1 MHQYSKRIVFFGE
14 NSCYRVADCLYNH
27 FLSSKLFILYL
38 SYFFNI
44 VIDAAFERTFMK
56 LLRLLPLA
64 FVGMM
69 VMPQANALDIKQDNI
84 NNCVS
89 GAVKYKVAD
98 KSTATKLCNCTIGV
112 RSKMTIGQMWEIE
125 SYAQSKKDPSSLS
138 YVKKMQKD
146 LQQCTVGLNLKQP
159 QKPA

>member
-1 MHQYSKRIVFFGE
+1 
-14 NSCYRVADCLYNH
+14 
-27 FLSSKLFILYL
+27 
-38 SYFFNI
+38 
-44 VIDAAFERTFMK
+44 MK